1 MHYTKQKLI
10 QLIHIAKHQLKLDEE
25 TYRMILMNQTC
36 KVSCK
41 AMTVAEL
48 MIVLEKLKKA
58 GFKVKQTLNKSPSS
72 KEAIVKHTIALKIRA
87 EWIQM
92 HKQGIVKDGSETALN
107 TFVRNI
113 INPIL
118 KEQGS
123 NRIILNVQSLDYQN
137 GTIVLERLKKWK
149 KRVIKIKKEENYNEQ
164 R

>member
-1 MHYTKQKLI
+1 
-10 QLIHIAKHQLKLDEE
+10 
-25 TYRMILMNQTC
+25 
-36 KVSCK
+36 
-41 AMTVAEL
+41 
-48 MIVLEKLKKA
+48 
-58 GFKVKQTLNKSPSS
+58 
-72 KEAIVKHTIALKIRA
+72 
-87 EWIQM
+87 M